1 MNIFKRLWEKLF
13 MSDVNEGQEVQQEEV
28 QPEVQEVAQAEPAA
42 EAPAGSE
49 PATEEVKPA
58 VAEPTDHSA
67 IKDGL
72 AIAGHDVEAVWSD
85 VVAFA
90 EASVDDFDTAAKKAL
105 EFIGHGAASAYDA
118 VVSLVKHKS

>member
-1 MNIFKRLWEKLF
+1 